1 MLQNTETILS
11 NVMWKQVVIIRNSAS
26 GRLLLQRPLSSLNS
40 LLLQQGQ
47 GDNTKTTTTLP
58 GFSNN
63 PLRDFTLHQPTVN
76 GDRQGLKINLNGLD
90 NSTSSIQNNEAGMKE
105 KLDKALL
112 LENSDIRETALSTK
126 FGPLAGRTVDVING
140 DTATAFRRLD
150 SIISSNQV
158 WKDRR
163 DQRFHMKPGKKKELK
178 RSTHHRKIFMKGFK
192 RLMDVVKDANR
203 KGY

>member
-1 MLQNTETILS
+1 M
-11 NVMWKQVVIIRNSAS
+11 
-26 GRLLLQRPLSSLNS
+26 
-40 LLLQQGQ
+40 
-47 GDNTKTTTTLP
+47 P

-63 PLRDFTLHQPTVN
+63 PLRDFTLHTKTGGN
-76 GDRQGLKINLNGLD
+76 DNANKQGLKINLKSFDSG
-90 NSTSSIQNNEAGMKE
+90 NSSTQTNEAGMKE
-105 KLDKALL
+105 RLDKALL
-112 LENSDIRETALSTK
+112 LENSEIREVALSTK

-163 DQRFHMKPGKKKELK
+163 EQRFHMKPGKKKELK
-178 RSTHHRKIFMKGFK
+178 RSTHHRKVFLKGFK

>member
-1 MLQNTETILS
+1 
-11 NVMWKQVVIIRNSAS
+11 MWKQAAIVPNRVS
-26 GRLLLQRPLSSLNS
+26 GNLLLRKQFFSLNS
-40 LLLQQGQ
+40 RLLQQGQ
-47 GDNTKTTTTLP
+47 DGKTNNNTTAMP

-63 PLRDFTLHQPTVN
+63 PLRDFTLHTKT
-76 GDRQGLKINLNGLD
+76 GDSASSNRQGLKINLKDFDNG
-90 NSTSSIQNNEAGMKE
+90 NSSTQTSQSEMKE
-105 KLDKALL
+105 RLDKAIL
-112 LENSDIRETALSTK
+112 LENSEIREVALSTK

-150 SIISSNQV
+150 TIISSNQV

-178 RSTHHRKIFMKGFK
+178 RSTHHRKVFLKGFK